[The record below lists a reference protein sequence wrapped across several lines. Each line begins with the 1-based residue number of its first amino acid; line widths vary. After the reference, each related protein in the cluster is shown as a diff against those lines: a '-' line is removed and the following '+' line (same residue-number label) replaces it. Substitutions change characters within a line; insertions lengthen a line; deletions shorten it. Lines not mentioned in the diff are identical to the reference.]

1 MHQSKG
7 NSDFRSRFYT
17 TDQNVEELKT
27 PPKVRD
33 ARNFTFFGVTKGIIQ
48 DAPISIAFKIIL
60 QNGEQHIFQYHEL
73 VSPMVF
79 NGSSK
84 IVLNTSSLSI
94 TIEGKKLNLILDYLS
109 EHRLM
114 WIKEPDSEFMQITY
128 EWEAE
133 INKIIIEER
142 L

>member
-1 MHQSKG
+1 MQQSKG

-17 TDQNVEELKT
+17 TDQNVEELKI

-114 WIKEPDSEFMQITY
+114 WIKEPDSEFMQIAY

-133 INKIIIEER
+133 IDKIIIEER

>member
-114 WIKEPDSEFMQITY
+114 WIKEPDSEFMQISY

-133 INKIIIEER
+133 IDKIIIEER

>member
-1 MHQSKG
+1 MQQSRG
-7 NSDFRSRFYT
+7 NSDFRSRLYT

-33 ARNFTFFGVTKGIIQ
+33 ARNFTFFGVTKGIIH

-60 QNGEQHIFQYHEL
+60 QNGEQHIFQYHEV

-114 WIKEPDSEFMQITY
+114 WLKEPDSEFMQTKY
-128 EWEAE
+128 EWESE
-133 INKIIIEER
+133 IDKIMIEER